1 MALVEDNLIMK
12 VKCNASGKVLELTF
26 DYVLGTGLLVKS
38 YPASPAK
45 QVRKVLS
52 KEEYDENSW
61 ILRMGVKEGRLTA
74 V

>member
-1 MALVEDNLIMK
+1 
-12 VKCNASGKVLELTF
+12 
-26 DYVLGTGLLVKS
+26 
-38 YPASPAK
+38 
-45 QVRKVLS
+45 VRKVLS